1 MSAPGTI
8 TQQPDRAV
16 EVPRRATSGAG
27 KGLLKSVADPFVI
40 AGEMWQLMVKVF
52 VMAVRNPIG
61 YWGEVRDQC
70 FHILKLTWL
79 PMSLAAFGFGFGGPG
94 LTGGAIFY
102 VFGIPY
108 RLGSF
113 FEFASVR
120 EFAPFINGMVVAGV
134 VGTAIT
140 ADLGARRIR
149 DEIDA
154 MEVLGV
160 DPLRMLVLPRV
171 IACTIMTAVLDIM
184 ALVVG
189 LASGWIAAGP
199 IFDASYAAYYSSLF
213 DLLNT
218 ADLWGSVVKCAIYGV
233 IIGVVCCYVGLN
245 AKGGPMGVGKAVNQA
260 VVIAF
265 AGIWVINFVFTL
277 TLLGLNPQISVYK

>member
-1 MSAPGTI
+1 MSAPGTVA
-8 TQQPDRAV
+8 QQPDRTA
-16 EVPRRATSGAG
+16 ELPRRTSGGRRAG
-27 KGLLKSVADPFVI
+27 LGKRIADPFVM
-40 AGEMWQLMVKVF
+40 AGEMWQLMVRVF
-52 VMAVRNPIG
+52 VMAITKPVG

-70 FHILKLTWL
+70 FNILKLTWL
-79 PMSLAAFGFGFGGPG
+79 PMSLAAFGFGFGAPG

-140 ADLGARRIR
+140 ADLGARRVR

-160 DPLRMLVLPRV
+160 DPIRTLVLPRV
-171 IACTIMTAVLDIM
+171 LACTIMTAVLDIM

-189 LASGWIAAGP
+189 LASGWVAAGP
-199 IFDASYAAYYSSLF
+199 IFGASYAAYYGSLF

-218 ADLWGSVVKCAIYGV
+218 ADMWGSVVKCTIYGL
-233 IIGVVCCYVGLN
+233 IIGVVCSYTGLN
-245 AKGGPMGVGKAVNQA
+245 AKGGPIGVGKAVNQA

>member
-1 MSAPGTI
+1 MSAPGALAP
-8 TQQPDRAV
+8 PDRAT
-16 EVPRRATSGAG
+16 ELPKARTGIRPAG
-27 KGLLKSVADPFVI
+27 IGSRIAEPFVI
-40 AGEMWQLMVKVF
+40 AGEMWQLMIRVF
-52 VMAVRNPIG
+52 WMAISKPYG
-61 YWGEVRDQC
+61 YWGEVRDQS
-70 FHILKLTWL
+70 FNILKLTWL
-79 PMSLAAFGFGFGGPG
+79 PMSLAAFGFGFGAPG

-160 DPLRMLVLPRV
+160 DPIRTLVLPRV
-171 IACTIMTAVLDIM
+171 LAVVIMTAILDVM

-189 LASGWIAAGP
+189 LASGWAAAGP
-199 IFDASYAAYYSSLF
+199 IFDASYAAYYGSLF

-218 ADLWGSVVKCAIYGV
+218 ADLWGSIVKCAGNGLIV
-233 IIGVVCCYVGLN
+233 GVVCCYIGLR
-245 AKGGPMGVGKAVNQA
+245 AKGGPMGVGRAVNTA
-260 VVIAF
+260 VVISF
-265 AGIWVINFVFTL
+265 AGIWVLNFVFTL
-277 TLLGLNPQISVYK
+277 TLLGLNPDIHVYK

>member
-1 MSAPGTI
+1 MTTPATTLAGAPDTTSA
-8 TQQPDRAV
+8 R
-16 EVPRRATSGAG
+16 PRKPSGGGPLG
-27 KGLLKSVADPFVI
+27 KLADPFVI
-40 AGEMWQLMVKVF
+40 AGEMVQLMLRVF
-52 VMAVRNPIG
+52 RMAITKPVG
-61 YWGEVRDQC
+61 YWGDVRDQC
-70 FHILKLTWL
+70 FDILKLTWL
-79 PMSLAAFGFGFGGPG
+79 PMSLAAFGFGFGAPG

-108 RLGSF
+108 RLGAF

-160 DPLRMLVLPRV
+160 DPVRTLVLPRV
-171 IACTIMTAVLDIM
+171 LACMIMTAVMDIL
-184 ALVVG
+184 ALFVG
-189 LASGWIAAGP
+189 LASGWFAAGP
-199 IFDASYAAYYSSLF
+199 IFDAGYAAYYNSLF

-218 ADLWGSVVKCAIYGV
+218 VDLWGSVVKCALYGL
-233 IIGVVCCYVGLN
+233 IIGVVCCYIGLN
-245 AKGGPMGVGKAVNQA
+245 AKGGPIGVGKAVNQA

-265 AGIWVINFVFTL
+265 AGVWVINFVFTL
-277 TLLGLNPQISVYK
+277 TLLGFNPQMSVYK

>member
-1 MSAPGTI
+1 MTTPGTL
-8 TQQPDRAV
+8 TQTPDETV
-16 EVPRRATSGAG
+16 EVPRRTAGSGGAG
-27 KGLLKSVADPFVI
+27 VLRQVADPFVI

-52 VMAVRNPIG
+52 VLAVRKPVG
-61 YWGEVRDQC
+61 FWADTRDQC
-70 FHILKLTWL
+70 FDILKLTWL
-79 PMSLAAFGFGFGGPG
+79 PMSLAAFGFGFGAPG

-102 VFGIPY
+102 TFGIPY
-108 RLGSF
+108 RLGAF

-160 DPLRMLVLPRV
+160 DPMRTLVLPRV
-171 IACTIMTAVLDIM
+171 LACTIMTAVLDIL

-189 LASGWIAAGP
+189 LVSGYVAAGP
-199 IFDASYAAYYSSLF
+199 IFDASYAGYYGSLF

-218 ADLWGSVVKCAIYGV
+218 VDLWGSVVKCAIYGL

-245 AKGGPMGVGKAVNQA
+245 AKGGPIGVGKAVNQA
-260 VVIAF
+260 VVISF

-277 TLLGLNPQISVYK
+277 TMLGLNPQMSVYK